1 LGGIE
6 RVEYRIDDGDWHEA
20 TYSAE
25 PAEIGALTPFMWHV
39 ILNPGKLSEG
49 AHEIEVRAISGESN
63 SLPVLATVH
72 GLPGEGTEMSLS
84 PFIIALIAIVFI
96 IWAASIVLVQVRS
109 DEEIDEIIS
118 SLRPPSAE
126 VLDAEIV
133 SDVEAS
139 KPD

>member
-1 LGGIE
+1 M
-6 RVEYRIDDGDWHEA
+6 YRIDGGDWHEA

-25 PAEIGALTPFMWHV
+25 PAEIGALTPFFWHV
-39 ILNPGKLSEG
+39 ILNPNKLSEG

-63 SLPVLATVH
+63 SLPILATVH
-72 GLPGEGTEMSLS
+72 GLSSDGTPTSLS
-84 PFIIALIAIVFI
+84 PIIIAILAIVFI
-96 IWAASIVLVQVRS
+96 IWGASIVLVQVRS

-118 SLRPPSAE
+118 ALRPPSAE

>member
-1 LGGIE
+1 
-6 RVEYRIDDGDWHEA
+6 
-20 TYSAE
+20 
-25 PAEIGALTPFMWHV
+25 
-39 ILNPGKLSEG
+39 
-49 AHEIEVRAISGESN
+49 
-63 SLPVLATVH
+63 
-72 GLPGEGTEMSLS
+72 MSLS